1 MILKLQEEKENNP
14 STFYKDLAKSSIL
27 TASKYTKEKRFEN
40 FKLLSSD
47 LKGKK
52 IVMVSDFINKI

>member
-1 MILKLQEEKENNP
+1 MLHKLEQEKKEKNAE
-14 STFYKDLAKSSIL
+14 FYLELSQKSKEIA
-27 TASKYTKEKRFEN
+27 TRYTKEKWLDRFRE
-40 FKLLSSD
+40 LSFG